1 MKNRTASFI
10 VITFL
15 ALFVIF
21 LFVLYP
27 GQLREEDELEF
38 DKKKGMNDSI
48 DSASDKDK
56 RYNRLFFEKS
66 PYLLQHA
73 HNPVDWFPWGDEAFG
88 KAKEEDKPIFL
99 SIGYSSCHWC
109 QVMEAESF
117 EDEEVA
123 GFLNQ
128 HFVAIKVDREERPDI
143 DNVYMTVC
151 QSMTGSGGWPLTI
164 IMTPEKKPFF
174 AGTYFPKQAMF
185 DRPGL
190 MEVLSQIVALWENQ
204 RDKLVGVGDQITDM
218 LRTLSSSAQAGSLT
232 VGNMEETFLL
242 LQSSFDQRYG
252 GFGQAPKFPST
263 HNLSF
268 LLRWWKRTG
277 EEKALAMVEKTL
289 DAMWRG
295 GVYDHLGFGFCRYS
309 TDAFWLVPHF
319 EKMLYD
325 QATLAIAYIE
335 AYQATGKKQ
344 YAKVAKQIFTYVL
357 RDMTSPEGGF
367 YSSENADS
375 EGEEGKFYVWSE
387 KEIKDILGEKEGNL
401 VCRFYSVTERG
412 NFEGGRN
419 ILHVARTID
428 EFSREEGTELERI
441 KEILGKSREK
451 LFRVRKQRVHPSK
464 DDKVLTDWN
473 GLMIAALAKGAQ
485 ALDEPKYAE
494 AASNAVDFLLNNL
507 RRSDGRLLHRYREG
521 EAVIPGYLDDYAFL
535 IWGLLELYQTTFQ
548 IRYLKEA
555 LNLTNQM
562 IEIFWDEQNGGFFF
576 TGQDTEEVLAR
587 TRQVHDGAIPSGNS
601 VALLNL
607 LRLGRM
613 TANQEFEKKADAA
626 MQSIGGQVN
635 RSPTGFTQ
643 LLVGL
648 DFALGATREMVIAGE
663 VKEKKT
669 KEMLRA
675 VYQCFL
681 PRKVLLLHPDGEDGK
696 AIEQIAP
703 FVKDQGKVDGKATAY
718 ICENYA
724 CKLPTTDIEHMI
736 ALIESD

>member
-1 MKNRTASFI
+1 VKQPVNWLIS
-10 VITFL
+10 
-15 ALFVIF
+15 
-21 LFVLYP
+21 
-27 GQLREEDELEF
+27 
-38 DKKKGMNDSI
+38 
-48 DSASDKDK
+48 
-56 RYNRLFFEKS
+56 EKS

-123 GFLNQ
+123 WFLNQ

-164 IMTPEKKPFF
+164 IMTPERKPFF
-174 AGTYFPKQAMF
+174 AGTYFPKQAKF
-185 DRPGL
+185 GRPGL
-190 MEVLSQIVALWENQ
+190 MEVLSQIAALWENQ
-204 RDKLVGVGDQITDM
+204 KGKLNDVGDQVTDM
-218 LRTLSSSAQAGSLT
+218 VRTLSSSAQAGSLT
-232 VGNMEETFLL
+232 VGNMEEAFLL

-252 GFGQAPKFPST
+252 GFGQAPKFPSA

-268 LLRWWKRTG
+268 LLRWWKRAG
-277 EEKALAMVEKTL
+277 EGKALEMVEKTL
-289 DAMWRG
+289 DAMWKG
-295 GVYDHLGFGFCRYS
+295 GMYDHLGFGFCRYS
-309 TDAFWLVPHF
+309 TDAQWLTPHF

-344 YAKVAKQIFTYVL
+344 YAEVAEQIFTYIL

-375 EGEEGKFYVWSE
+375 EREEGKFYVWSE
-387 KEIKDILGEKEGNL
+387 KEIKDVLGDEDGNL
-401 VCRFYSVTERG
+401 FCRFYGVTERG

-419 ILHVARTID
+419 ILHVARRVD
-428 EFSREEGTELERI
+428 EFAREEGMEPDKLR
-441 KEILGKSREK
+441 EILGKSREK
-451 LFRVRKQRVHPSK
+451 LFRVREKRIHPSK
-464 DDKVLTDWN
+464 DDKILTDWN
-473 GLMIAALAKGAQ
+473 GIMIAALAKGAQ
-485 ALDEPKYAE
+485 ALDNSQFAD
-494 AASNAVDFLLNNL
+494 AASSAADFLLNNL

-521 EAVIPGYLDDYAFL
+521 DAAIPGYLDDYAFL
-535 IWGLLELYQTTFQ
+535 VWGLLELYQTTFQ

-562 IEIFWDEQNGGFFF
+562 IEIFWDKQNGGFFF

-587 TRQVHDGAIPSGNS
+587 TKQVHDGAMPSGNS

-607 LRLGRM
+607 LRLSRI
-613 TANQEFEKKADAA
+613 TANQEFDKRAQAL
-626 MQSIGGQVN
+626 MQSIGGQVV

-643 LLVGL
+643 FLIGL
-648 DFALGATREMVIAGE
+648 DFALGPIREIVIAGE
-663 VKEKKT
+663 AKEEKT

-675 VYQCFL
+675 VHQRFF

-703 FVKDQGKVDGKATAY
+703 FVKDQGKVNGRTTAY

-724 CKLPTTDIEHMI
+724 CKLPTTDIEQMI
-736 ALIESD
+736 SLIESD